1 MSHSEA
7 LFIKAQPSSDTPNFA
22 GSLTEMATE
31 RDPLLPATDT
41 SLRTQD
47 QSRSPVGPLEISQS
61 TRYTILAGIW
71 SATFLSVCVFL
82 GMHLDVFDETLR
94 RLIGSQ
100 QYVPILFVRGPF

>member
-1 MSHSEA
+1 
-7 LFIKAQPSSDTPNFA
+7 
-22 GSLTEMATE
+22 MATE